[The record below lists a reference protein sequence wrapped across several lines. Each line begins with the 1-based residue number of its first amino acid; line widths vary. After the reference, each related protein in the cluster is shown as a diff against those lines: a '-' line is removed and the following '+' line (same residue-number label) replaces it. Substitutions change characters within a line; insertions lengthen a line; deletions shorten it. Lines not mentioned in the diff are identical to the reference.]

1 MKENRM
7 VFTLGGGIFTL
18 IYFIPVIG
26 IVIGPIISIV
36 AFTMTTLKILKLQ
49 NVIKE

>member
-1 MKENRM
+1 M